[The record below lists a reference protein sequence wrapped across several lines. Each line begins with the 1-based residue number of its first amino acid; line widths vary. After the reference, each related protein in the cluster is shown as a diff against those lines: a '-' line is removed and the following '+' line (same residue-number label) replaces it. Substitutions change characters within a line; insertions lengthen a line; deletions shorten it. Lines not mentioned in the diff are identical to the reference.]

1 MIFRNRKIIKRH
13 LEMIEKHERY
23 ESTFEFEMDS
33 RMVNTYQKI
42 FQLKNEREVSYHQK
56 FFHTGLEAVVR
67 QWIRD
72 GCEEPAEEITDLL
85 CRIFGM

>member
-1 MIFRNRKIIKRH
+1 MMN
-13 LEMIEKHERY
+13 
-23 ESTFEFEMDS
+23 
-33 RMVNTYQKI
+33 NYQKI
-42 FQLKNEREVSYHQK
+42 YKKKKKKEVSYHQK

-67 QWIRD
+67 QWIRG